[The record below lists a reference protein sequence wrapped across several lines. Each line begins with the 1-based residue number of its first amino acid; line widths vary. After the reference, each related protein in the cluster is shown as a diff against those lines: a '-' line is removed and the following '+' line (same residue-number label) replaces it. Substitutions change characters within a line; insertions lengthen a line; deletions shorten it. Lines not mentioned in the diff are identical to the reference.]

1 MSDRNWEA
9 ELAKID
15 KQLASVS
22 DEALLAE
29 RTAPAPPRS
38 AGRPATAAVPS
49 GAQSGSLAGRASAA
63 APVPAAGSWK
73 AWLKVAVAVGA
84 AAGVMFWPWPAQC
97 GPALIGFTAATGAV
111 AMLGLWSAA
120 STWKHRLGLAH
131 VASLLVVVW
140 GLALGAREVLPRVGY
155 AVPSERRSAG
165 WSCDGVALPAPPAS
179 VIGPTAGAPADGR
192 LR

>member
-29 RTAPAPPRS
+29 RTAAVPPRS
-38 AGRPATAAVPS
+38 AGRPSAAS
-49 GAQSGSLAGRASAA
+49 GALPSASSGRASAVA
-63 APVPAAGSWK
+63 TVPAAGSWK

-84 AAGVMFWPWPAQC
+84 AAGMMFWPWPAQC
-97 GPALIGFTAATGAV
+97 GPALVGFTAATGAV
-111 AMLGLWSAA
+111 AVLGLWSAV

-131 VASLLVVVW
+131 VASLLVVMW

-155 AVPSERRSAG
+155 AVPSDRRSAG

-179 VIGPTAGAPADGR
+179 VIGPTASAPTDGH